1 MRNNPESVIDQT
13 YKSIKT
19 VLEKARS
26 KSFKAVNTIMVRA
39 YWSIGKII
47 IEQEQKGKVK
57 AGYGEYL
64 LINLAE
70 RLTKDF
76 GKGFD
81 ESNLRYIVSERKR
94 TFCKSAR
101 TIFSLPIDNF
111 KI

>member
-1 MRNNPESVIDQT
+1 
-13 YKSIKT
+13 
-19 VLEKARS
+19 
-26 KSFKAVNTIMVRA
+26 MVRA

-81 ESNLRYIVSERKR
+81 ESNLRYIRKFYMVFPIR
-94 TFCKSAR
+94 DALRHELSWTHYRLLLRVENHEVHAFYETECANSHWS
-101 TIFSLPIDNF
+101 TLSL
-111 KI
+111 KGR